1 MSANNTVTLIGRLG
15 QDPTLRYTGNQTAV
29 CEFSLAVD
37 NRHTSGT
44 DWFKVVAWAGLAE
57 TLAEHKTRRPGR
69 RPNAAL
75 RVPAGRPAAALD
87 RGFATRRDRF

>member
-1 MSANNTVTLIGRLG
+1 MSVYDWSFQFAPGLVVGF
-15 QDPTLRYTGNQTAV
+15 GNGFTAV